1 MIYFEERAACREI
14 TRGQPM
20 KRALEAFGRTV
31 AQTYLAAV
39 AITVYAFPV
48 IFVIAMWALVGY
60 ALAFIMD
67 GLGVSRALGKGVL
80 VVVFGIGFGVAL
92 FFSVYVWPRV
102 SEVIGKIF
110 DLIGEAASEAG
121 TTASRKKK
129 ALIDC
134 DPRELDLEML
144 TFLQSSVMAKL
155 LLVNNELIRRYS
167 GLGKVALEMDNND
180 QYLRAFFAAVD
191 RCRQMNSILNVALA
205 EVMPKKST

>member
-1 MIYFEERAACREI
+1 MIYLPRDHNE
-14 TRGQPM
+14 GQPM
-20 KRALEAFGRTV
+20 KRTLEAFGRTV
-31 AQTYLAAV
+31 ARTYLAAL
-39 AITVYAFPV
+39 AIVVYAFPV

-67 GLGVSRALGKGVL
+67 GLGVSRTLGKGVL
-80 VVVFGIGFGVAL
+80 VVVFGIGFGAAL

-134 DPRELDLEML
+134 DPRELDLRDAYISAKFGHGQAVAGEQRTHTSL
-144 TFLQSSVMAKL
+144 FWPGQS
-155 LLVNNELIRRYS
+155 RR
-167 GLGKVALEMDNND
+167 GNG
-180 QYLRAFFAAVD
+180 Q
-191 RCRQMNSILNVALA
+191 Q
-205 EVMPKKST
+205 